1 MNIPVPILPSKY
13 DWKVGH
19 CMENK
24 HKTLQA
30 VEKKED
36 QPGALG
42 TEGWHGGK
50 IPGFSFCLVHSHLD
64 LKNLVNLRTPVVSD
78 KTSSDKSSLFSG
90 QRTRKGA
97 SEEDRKL
104 WDNNLFTLVIN
115 CIKEKPWP
123 QSHFAGRGQVG
134 QPRHSPTEWYHRMPS
149 REPRFL
155 SLVMR
160 CDSL

>member
-50 IPGFSFCLVHSHLD
+50 IPWVF
-64 LKNLVNLRTPVVSD
+64 
-78 KTSSDKSSLFSG
+78 
-90 QRTRKGA
+90 
-97 SEEDRKL
+97 
-104 WDNNLFTLVIN
+104 
-115 CIKEKPWP
+115 
-123 QSHFAGRGQVG
+123 
-134 QPRHSPTEWYHRMPS
+134 
-149 REPRFL
+149 FL
-155 SLVMR
+155 SHTFRLGPEESGKPENTSGFR
-160 CDSL
+160 